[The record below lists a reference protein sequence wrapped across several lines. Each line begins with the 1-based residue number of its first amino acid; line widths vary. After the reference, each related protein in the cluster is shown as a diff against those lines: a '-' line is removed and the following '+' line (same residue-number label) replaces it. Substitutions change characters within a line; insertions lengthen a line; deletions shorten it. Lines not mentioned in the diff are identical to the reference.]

1 MLYGGGSYLM
11 IFILFILAS
20 LASMGV
26 KSTFSKYH
34 KVRNMR
40 GLTGAEAAAII
51 LRNNGLTDVK
61 IERVSG
67 FLTDHYDPRSK
78 TVRLSEPVYDNP
90 SIASVSVACHETGHA
105 LQHANG
111 YVPLKFRTAILPAAQ
126 LGSQAL
132 WPLFMIGIVL
142 SMPQL
147 VTIGIIFFS
156 FSVIFQLVTLPVE
169 FNASARA
176 INMMESYD
184 ILSSEENSHARKVLR
199 AAAMTYV
206 AAAAMAIGQLVRM
219 LMLNRRSD

>member
-1 MLYGGGSYLM
+1 MLDRVGGYL
-11 IFILFILAS
+11 S
-20 LASMGV
+20 
-26 KSTFSKYH
+26 
-34 KVRNMR
+34 
-40 GLTGAEAAAII
+40 
-51 LRNNGLTDVK
+51 
-61 IERVSG
+61 
-67 FLTDHYDPRSK
+67 DHYDPRTK

-90 SIASVSVACHETGHA
+90 SIASVSVACHEVGHA

-111 YVPLKFRTAILPAAQ
+111 YAPLSIRTAILPAAQ

-156 FSVIFQLVTLPVE
+156 FSVVFQLVTLPVE

-176 INMMESYD
+176 IQMMGAYD
-184 ILSSEENSHARKVLR
+184 ILSNDENAQAKKVLN

-206 AAAAMAIGQLVRM
+206 AAAAMAVGQLVRM
-219 LMLNRRSD
+219 LLLNRGRD